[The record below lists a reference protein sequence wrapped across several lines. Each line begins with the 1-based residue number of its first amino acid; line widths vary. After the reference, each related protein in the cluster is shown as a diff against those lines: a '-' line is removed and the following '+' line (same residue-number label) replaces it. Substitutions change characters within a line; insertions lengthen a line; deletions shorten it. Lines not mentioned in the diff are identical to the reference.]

1 MRERSRL
8 AKRRQEFP
16 MRVRIL
22 LADHSEADFY
32 DMLAADGKPQFA
44 GGLGDPLAHLHDRDM
59 DSDRPGRFFD
69 HAPNPTGRRG
79 ATAHHSAG
87 GERSTHKHEA
97 VEFARR
103 IAALLEEGRRAGE
116 FERLVVMAPPAF
128 LGLLREALPQSL
140 RSIVVAEI
148 AKSFVHQPPSQWR
161 SHLPDQVFNRLSPS

>member
-1 MRERSRL
+1 
-8 AKRRQEFP
+8 

-32 DMLAADGKPQFA
+32 DMLKADEKPKFA
-44 GGLGDPLAHLHDRDM
+44 GGVGDPLVHLHDRDM

-69 HAPNPTGRRG
+69 HAANPTGRRG
-79 ATAHHSAG
+79 ATAHHTAG

-103 IAALLEEGRRAGE
+103 IAMLLEEGRRAGE
-116 FERLVVMAPPAF
+116 FERLVVMAPPTF

-140 RSIVVAEI
+140 RSIVVAEV
-148 AKSFVHQPPSQWR
+148 AKSYVHQPPSQWR
-161 SHLPDQVFNRLSPS
+161 AHLPDQIFNRLSPS